1 MPLAPSPEPSVTPAV
16 QVRRYSWHSYAKH
29 VASDKKREFVGTN
42 KLTDSKSLFFFPQK
56 PLVSR
61 VHLMKVVRK
70 IGQRERSGGKKV
82 TVNKFKKLFAN
93 GEKNVT
99 SSSLPNCTAKGEDI
113 SYLDTYDSGIGIFSH
128 KYPYVNNKGNSEG
141 LKRQERE
148 KEEEKL
154 FLRASD
160 GKGMIASSINDVT
173 VREAVWEPD
182 INRLVARKHL
192 VTREQLSSFAPK
204 SFKAAFNACNRFV
217 NYILLFL
224 ATITSVLKGLTN
236 IVRYGRKCLVG
247 NSDSLAQRESSR
259 DYSCNY
265 LVCALRKVMGYILG
279 FSKEL
284 WLFIIL
290 GCKWK
295 ENKPFRNKREEK
307 GKARNTWIVE
317 ACNCCVWV
325 T

>member
-1 MPLAPSPEPSVTPAV
+1 MSV
-16 QVRRYSWHSYAKH
+16 W
-29 VASDKKREFVGTN
+29 
-42 KLTDSKSLFFFPQK
+42 L
-56 PLVSR
+56 
-61 VHLMKVVRK
+61 
-70 IGQRERSGGKKV
+70 
-82 TVNKFKKLFAN
+82 
-93 GEKNVT
+93 
-99 SSSLPNCTAKGEDI
+99 
-113 SYLDTYDSGIGIFSH
+113 
-128 KYPYVNNKGNSEG
+128 
-141 LKRQERE
+141 
-148 KEEEKL
+148 
-154 FLRASD
+154 
-160 GKGMIASSINDVT
+160 ASSNSDVT
-173 VREAVWEPD
+173 RKAVWEPD
-182 INRLVARKHL
+182 ENRLVARKHS

-265 LVCALRKVMGYILG
+265 FICVLCKVMGYILG

-295 ENKPFRNKREEK
+295 ENKPFRNEQRRKRKSKKYVGILGFVIAVSGLRNLQLGNICETFGILSVNV
-307 GKARNTWIVE
+307 GKTFLA
-317 ACNCCVWV
+317 
-325 T
+325 